1 MENIKKALED
11 PLKILN
17 MWIDDIKYFKKTL
30 YITLDS
36 DEIINID
43 RVVEATKVINKGC
56 HTYSILFYSLI
67 LIVMIL
73 LPFTDF
79 GQINHYVSINPT
91 IARSID
97 PTFLTVIFSP
107 NVK

>member
-17 MWIDDIKYFKKTL
+17 MWIDDIKYSKKTL

-43 RVVEATKVINKGC
+43 RVVEATKVINKVLDEND
-56 HTYSILFYSLI
+56 SIKEKY
-67 LIVMIL
+67 L
-73 LPFTDF
+73 LD
-79 GQINHYVSINPT
+79 VSSKEKGGN
-91 IARSID
+91 
-97 PTFLTVIFSP
+97 
-107 NVK
+107 